1 MRTVFMSLVCTMLLA
16 PAALAGEG
24 GEGVQGSTPTEM
36 ARARDAAVD
45 RGLLTS
51 HAETIG
57 KDQWAFNAYEL
68 FFVGITYGFTDDIQA
83 SLSTL
88 IPVTTDIPLVLAIQ
102 PKFVLAR
109 TPDLVLS
116 LRTPVTI
123 VSSFEEDVDGTA
135 GTVGAGLLLDY
146 RLDAEGRFAFH
157 AGLLASGLFG
167 AGFDSVD
174 GFTFA
179 EGAVFELDVGMTFSL
194 SNLVTLLVEVQSFA
208 AAGSGGF
215 DVADGVLLNYGI
227 RFHSGSIAGD
237 LGFIRPIGT
246 GDDNFF
252 LGVPYLAF
260 SARF

>member
-1 MRTVFMSLVCTMLLA
+1 MRNLFATLALVMTMTPTA
-16 PAALAGEG
+16 FAGEG
-24 GEGVQGSTPTEM
+24 GEGTQGGTPTGL
-36 ARARDAAVD
+36 ARARDASVD
-45 RGLLTS
+45 RGLLTA

-83 SLSTL
+83 SFSTL
-88 IPVTTDIPLVLAIQ
+88 LPVTEDVPLVLAIQ

-109 TPDLVLS
+109 TPEMVVA

-123 VSSFEEDVDGTA
+123 VNSFDSDGGLL
-135 GTVGAGLLLDY
+135 GTFGAGILIDY
-146 RLDAEGRFAFH
+146 RLDAQGRFAFH
-157 AGLLASGLFG
+157 GGILASGVFG
-167 AGFDSVD
+167 AGFDSID
-174 GFTFA
+174 GF
-179 EGAVFELDVGMTFSL
+179 EVGKGAFFEFDLGFTFSL
-194 SNLVTLLVEVQSFA
+194 SNLVTLLVEMQSFA
-208 AAGSGGF
+208 AAGEGGF

-237 LGFIRPIGT
+237 LGFIRPIGIEDS
-246 GDDNFF
+246 GFL